1 MATEEKRNE
10 QLQELS
16 NSNFEIPE
24 YQPDIKT
31 WEIFDVNGDY
41 VGDVKDLIFDRESL
55 KVRYI
60 ITDIESW
67 SDPSENRQVLI
78 PIGLASLQEKDQEV
92 ILTEAVSANIRFLP
106 DYEKGHITPAQEV
119 EIREVLTG
127 NLAGSTSDLAYENHP
142 ANFYEHDHFNDQ
154 CYRLYRTGK
163 DGLEKGEIM

>member
-1 MATEEKRNE
+1 MAIEENRNE

-16 NSNFEIPE
+16 NSNFEIAE

-41 VGDVKDLIFDRESL
+41 IGDVNDLIFDRDTV

-67 SDPSENRQVLI
+67 SDPKENRQVLI
-78 PIGLASLQEKDQEV
+78 PIGLVSLQEKDEEV

-106 DYEKGHITPAQEV
+106 SYEKGSITPAQEV
-119 EIREVLTG
+119 QIREVLTG
-127 NLAGSTSDLAYENHP
+127 NLAGNVSDLVYEKHP
-142 ANFYEHDHFNDQ
+142 ENFYEHNHFNDQ
-154 CYRLYRTGK
+154 AYILYRTGV